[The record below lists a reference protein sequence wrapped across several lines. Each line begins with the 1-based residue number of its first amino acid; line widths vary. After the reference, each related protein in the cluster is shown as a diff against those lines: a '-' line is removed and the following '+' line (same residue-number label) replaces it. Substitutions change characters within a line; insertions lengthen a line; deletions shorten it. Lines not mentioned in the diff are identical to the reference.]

1 MKNTKE
7 TKATKP
13 TIVVDLTK
21 VETTND
27 IADAFITA
35 KVNAG
40 VALTKADL
48 ATAKAI
54 IADRIFSELNEIIN
68 CFEETVPVIED
79 DKLARDIIKLVEK
92 RVAKKQPWYKRAWNW
107 VKKPFTKKK

>member
-54 IADRIFSELNEIIN
+54 IADRIFSELNEII
-68 CFEETVPVIED
+68 
-79 DKLARDIIKLVEK
+79 KLVEK

>member
-7 TKATKP
+7 KKATKP

-27 IADAFITA
+27 IADAFINA
-35 KVNAG
+35 KANAG
-40 VALTKADL
+40 VALTKVDL
-48 ATAKAI
+48 VTAKAI
-54 IADRIFSELNEIIN
+54 IADRIFSELNEIVN
-68 CFEETVPVIED
+68 CFEETIPVIED

-92 RVAKKQPWYKRAWNW
+92 RVTKKQPWYKRAWNW
-107 VKKPFTKKK
+107 IKKPFVKKK